1 MYYRFGEIMERLNSF
16 VQKAIS
22 ENYLKVMLI
31 TTMPIMHV
39 TLKYTMHWKYKN
51 KTCYLH
57 LISLF
62 NSQIKR
68 HRFIY
73 SKNDYNVLV
82 SIS

>member
-1 MYYRFGEIMERLNSF
+1 MYYRFGEIMARLNSF

-22 ENYLKVMLI
+22 ENYLKIMLI
-31 TTMPIMHV
+31 TT
-39 TLKYTMHWKYKN
+39 KRWKYKN

-68 HRFIY
+68 HRLIY
-73 SKNDYNVLV
+73 SKNVHNVLV
-82 SIS
+82 SIFHND